1 MISIYTRT
9 NNILKKEFW
18 KWFIKKKILRRYSG
32 PDAVVESLLLG
43 LNELHIPFEMNPL
56 KPKYDLVHVLSGIE
70 ILKEAIEKRE
80 QGTIKT
86 LIAGP
91 SLVKTPYES
100 NNIIQNKN
108 IDLLLFPSRWT
119 RDFYVS
125 LVPELNNKI
134 KIWPA
139 GVTIPSEIS
148 SKQNVLVY
156 KKNISDEIFEKIIRI
171 LENKKVK
178 YDVVKYGEHNKK
190 QYQDELRKATLL
202 IYLQTTESQGIALQE
217 AWSFDIPTM
226 VLRNHTWTDGTYSWS
241 DDKISAPYLNDDNG
255 LFFTLENFDQE
266 FTKIMNNDYKFTPRQ
281 YCIDHLSNLASTKIY
296 IDIIK
301 QHVK

>member
-18 KWFIKKKILRRYSG
+18 KWFIKKKIFRKYSG
-32 PDAVVESLLLG
+32 PDAVVESLVLG
-43 LNELHIPFEMNPL
+43 LNELGIPFEMNPL
-56 KPKYDLVHVLSGIE
+56 KPKYDIVHVLSGIE
-70 ILKEAIEKRE
+70 ILKEMITSRE
-80 QGTIKT
+80 RGTIKT

-91 SLVKTPYES
+91 SLVVTPYES

-108 IDLLLFPSRWT
+108 IDVFLLPSKWT

-125 LVPELNNKI
+125 LVPELDSKI

-139 GVTIPSEIS
+139 GVTIPSEVS

-156 KKNISDEIFEKIIRI
+156 KKDISDEIFDKIIKT
-171 LENKKVK
+171 LDGKKVK
-178 YDVVKYGEHNKK
+178 YNVIKYGEHNKR
-190 QYQDELRKATLL
+190 QYQDELRKTSLL

-226 VLRNHTWTDGTYSWS
+226 VLRNHTWADGTYSWS
-241 DDKISAPYLNDDNG
+241 DDKISAPYLNDYNG

-281 YCIDHLSNLASTKIY
+281 YCINNLSNSATTKIY

-301 QHVK
+301 QNVK